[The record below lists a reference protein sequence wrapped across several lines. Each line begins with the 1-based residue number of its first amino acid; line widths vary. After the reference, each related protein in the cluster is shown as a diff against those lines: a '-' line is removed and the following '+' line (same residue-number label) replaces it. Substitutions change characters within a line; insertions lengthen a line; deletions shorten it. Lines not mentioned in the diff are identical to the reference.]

1 MSQIKSKKQRKI
13 EIMRK
18 DLLRHPG
25 KMEKKTETSVNEA
38 ASSAAQIDLNEDNAG
53 DLMTLMDRYHNGE
66 IDQTTYEAKKRQLL
80 GLS

>member
-18 DLLRHPG
+18 NLLKHPG

-38 ASSAAQIDLNEDNAG
+38 ASSAAQIALDEENAG
-53 DLMTLMDRYHNGE
+53 DLMTLMDQYHNGE

>member
-1 MSQIKSKKQRKI
+1 MSQIKSKKQLKI

-18 DLLRHPG
+18 DLLKHPG

-53 DLMTLMDRYHNGE
+53 DLMTLMDQYRDGK
-66 IDQTTYEAKKRQLL
+66 IDKAAYKAQKRQLL

>member
-1 MSQIKSKKQRKI
+1 MSKMKSKKQRKI

-18 DLLRHPG
+18 ELLTHPG
-25 KMEKKTETSVNEA
+25 KVEKKTETSVNEA
-38 ASSAAQIDLNEDNAG
+38 ATNAAQIDLNENNAG

-66 IDQTTYEAKKRQLL
+66 IDQTTHEAKKRQLL